1 MSTFDTVI
9 MCQLTVYK
17 TNDMTKKITFA
28 SRLKAIRADKGVG
41 VRELGRLISKTGQ
54 HISNIE
60 KGIANPSAEV
70 VVAIAKA
77 LSTDVDELLHLAGQ
91 VDPEVVDVIQA
102 SPSAIPSFLRSASNL
117 TEAQWLE
124 MAAYAKKLSDKD

>member
-1 MSTFDTVI
+1 
-9 MCQLTVYK
+9 
-17 TNDMTKKITFA
+17 MTSATFA
-28 SRLKAIRADKGVG
+28 TRLKTIRADKGIG
-41 VRELGRLISKTGQ
+41 VRELGRLINKTGQ

-77 LSTDVDELLHLAGQ
+77 LSTDVDELMHLAGQ
-91 VDPEVVDVIQA
+91 VDPEVVDVIQS
-102 SPSAIPSFLRSASNL
+102 SPSAVPSFLRSASNL

-124 MAAYAKKLSDKD
+124 MAAYAKKLADKE

>member
-1 MSTFDTVI
+1 
-9 MCQLTVYK
+9 
-17 TNDMTKKITFA
+17 MTKKLTFA

-41 VRELGRLISKTGQ
+41 VRELGRLINKTGQ

-91 VDPEVVDVIQA
+91 VDPEVVNVIQA
-102 SPSAIPSFLRSASNL
+102 SPSAVPSFLRSASNL

-124 MAAYAKKLSDKD
+124 MEAYAKKLSDKT

>member
-1 MSTFDTVI
+1 
-9 MCQLTVYK
+9 
-17 TNDMTKKITFA
+17 MTSELTFA
-28 SRLKAIRADKGVG
+28 SRLKTIRADKGIG
-41 VRELGRLISKTGQ
+41 VRELGRLINKTGQ

-77 LSTDVDELLHLAGQ
+77 LSADVDELLHLAGQ
-91 VDPEVVDVIQA
+91 VDPEVVGVIQA
-102 SPSAIPSFLRSASNL
+102 SPSAIPSFLRSAGNL
-117 TEAQWLE
+117 SEAQWLE

>member
-1 MSTFDTVI
+1 MTNELTFS
-9 MCQLTVYK
+9 
-17 TNDMTKKITFA
+17 

-91 VDPEVVDVIQA
+91 VDPAVVNVIQS
-102 SPSAIPSFLRSASNL
+102 SPSAIPSFLRSASKL

-124 MAAYAKKLSDKD
+124 MEAYAKKLSDKA

>member
-1 MSTFDTVI
+1 M
-9 MCQLTVYK
+9 
-17 TNDMTKKITFA
+17 TNELTFA

-91 VDPEVVDVIQA
+91 VDPEVVGVIQS
-102 SPSAIPSFLRSASNL
+102 SPSAIPSFLRSASKL

-124 MAAYAKKLSDKD
+124 MEAYAKKLSDKA

>member
-1 MSTFDTVI
+1 M
-9 MCQLTVYK
+9 
-17 TNDMTKKITFA
+17 TNQVTFA
-28 SRLKAIRADKGVG
+28 VRLKAIRADKGVG

-77 LSTDVDELLHLAGQ
+77 LGTDVDELLHLTGQ

-124 MAAYAKKLSDKD
+124 MEAYAKKLSDKA